1 VDQIAD
7 YQLVRP
13 LGAASYGE
21 YYLAVPPP
29 RLNLAVE
36 YVTVKV
42 LSGMS
47 NEDAFR
53 RASRELRAFAAV
65 QSPHLVTLYDA
76 GQEGTTFFYSMEYAP
91 LGTLETPAR
100 PLSALD
106 IDRAV
111 SAAAR
116 ATHALHEAGVLHR
129 AISPA
134 TVMVVEDGATITGRL
149 ADLGLADV
157 VNPGQTATSVGGVG
171 SVAYLDPSILLG
183 ERASRASDIWSLGA
197 TLHHALTGA
206 GMFGDLPPE
215 PLAAIR
221 KVLTTQPQ
229 IAASTPPRERAIIER
244 CIGAAAT
251 RFATAAQLADELDA
265 VT

>member
-1 VDQIAD
+1 V
-7 YQLVRP
+7 
-13 LGAASYGE
+13 
-21 YYLAVPPP
+21 
-29 RLNLAVE
+29 
-36 YVTVKV
+36 VKV

-47 NEDAFR
+47 NDDAFR
-53 RASRELRAFAAV
+53 RVTRELRAFASV

-91 LGTLETPAR
+91 LGTLEAPTR
-100 PLSALD
+100 PLTPPD

-111 SAAAR
+111 AAAAR

-134 TVMVVEDGATITGRL
+134 TILVIEEGGRITGKL

-171 SVAYLDPSILLG
+171 SVAYLDPSVLLG
-183 ERASRASDIWSLGA
+183 ERASRATDIWALGA
-197 TLHHALTGA
+197 TLHHALTGDDL
-206 GMFGDLPPE
+206 FGDLPPE

-221 KVLTTQPQ
+221 KVLTTRPQ
-229 IAASTPPRERAIIER
+229 LDPSTPARERLIIER
-244 CIGAAAT
+244 CVDADTA

-265 VT
+265 IA